1 MTAPFDWRSLLTTL
15 PYNGAPT
22 DLSTLGPLPNFV
34 PGTGPPM
41 TPMSM
46 GTPPAGG
53 AVGGAGASTTPPA
66 PQGPDFFER
75 LRNGLFPTA
84 ASPLASILNPQELQA
99 LRSRALLGLG
109 ANFLARSG
117 PRPVGTSS
125 VLSDIGQSLGAGTQ
139 GWPGMLEGAASQAFQ
154 LNQLALQ
161 AKQRQAVQDFIS
173 QHPLPENASPSD
185 VRQWVA
191 QAIPAFLASG
201 NEAGVAQLGPLMTG
215 LEGGTPSFEKGTY
228 QGRPALMR
236 VAKDGTA
243 TPVIGPDGQPVQPT
257 EDEATLIAK
266 QNAVVQGTATR
277 LDNETKDYQDVIN
290 MARQGLS
297 QAAAARSGDGAA
309 QYTLLDNFVR
319 FSNPKGVAR
328 VGNLELVRDAQS
340 YLQKAQALGQN
351 VMGGKAGLLPPSF
364 VDQIISTMRG
374 GVKPVLSAWQQRYEG
389 ALRQTRAAKIP
400 DSALPFDP
408 PPDPSEFADPNAV
421 VTPNPGGPHSRAAAK
436 ALGH

>member
-1 MTAPFDWRSLLTTL
+1 MTAPIDWTQFQGDQDLMQAPWLAQSPSAPMAPMAPATPLAPVRS
-15 PYNGAPT
+15 
-22 DLSTLGPLPNFV
+22 
-34 PGTGPPM
+34 
-41 TPMSM
+41 
-46 GTPPAGG
+46 
-53 AVGGAGASTTPPA
+53 
-66 PQGPDFFER
+66 QGPGFFDR

-84 ASPLASILNPQELQA
+84 ASPLASILNPQELAA

-109 ANFLARSG
+109 ANLLARSG

-125 VLSDIGQSLGAGTQ
+125 PLSDIGMALGSTTQ

-161 AKQRQAVQDFIS
+161 AKQRAAVQDFIQ
-173 QHPLPENASPSD
+173 QHPLPENASPSE
-185 VRQWVA
+185 VRSWVA

-201 NEAGVAQLGPLMTG
+201 NEAGVAQLGSLLTG
-215 LEGGTPSFEKGTY
+215 LEGGTPSIEKGVY
-228 QGRPALMR
+228 NGKPALMR
-236 VAKDGTA
+236 VAKDGTS
-243 TPVIGPDGQPVQPT
+243 TPVLGPDGQPVAPT

-277 LDNETKDYQDVIN
+277 LDNETKDYRDVVD
-290 MARQGLS
+290 MARQGLF
-297 QAAAARSGDGAA
+297 QAAAARAGDGAA

-351 VMGGKAGLLPPSF
+351 VMGGKAGLLPTSF

-374 GVKPVLSAWQQRYEG
+374 GVKPVLNAWQQRYDG
-389 ALRQTRAAKIP
+389 ALRQTRAAKVP

-421 VTPNPGGPHSRAAAK
+421 VTPNPGGKLSRKAAQ